1 MPVPVVARTP
11 FRSVGDTAM
20 STALILRASLP
31 RLFVCGYH
39 HRSGSAVESK
49 EQSMPVVEGMEI
61 GLAGHRQCVPGL
73 AAVGAFDQTKVRW
86 SVAAVCA
93 GMPTAQE
100 MIRSYDGESHEVLHE
115 VADEFGVALPGES
128 VHAVVRA
135 GIQHAVGIH
144 AHAVDVRKTPGVG
157 SAIGAVGT

>member
-1 MPVPVVARTP
+1 M
-11 FRSVGDTAM
+11 
-20 STALILRASLP
+20 
-31 RLFVCGYH
+31 
-39 HRSGSAVESK
+39 
-49 EQSMPVVEGMEI
+49 
-61 GLAGHRQCVPGL
+61 

-100 MIRSYDGESHEVLHE
+100 MIRSYDNESHEVLHE

-144 AHAVDVRKTPGVG
+144 AHGEVADEFGVALPGESVHAVVRAGIQHAVGIHAHGVDVRKTAGVG
-157 SAIGAVGT
+157 SARGAVST